1 LVKAKTDLADQ
12 VLISHSLRMQLDAER
27 SRSSALI
34 AVWLGSLVAI
44 LGLYLMGVIPPIGC

>member
-1 LVKAKTDLADQ
+1 
-12 VLISHSLRMQLDAER
+12 MQLDAER